1 MKRHLV
7 ITLGRKIK
15 LFENGHKK
23 KKTAKM
29 HFRDS
34 PFELIALVNSYTLTH
49 FGGCNQGQFY
59 LPYKLIYYL
68 KDSMNNFE
76 IFLC

>member
-34 PFELIALVNSYTLTH
+34 PFELIALVTR
-49 FGGCNQGQFY
+49 
-59 LPYKLIYYL
+59 IR
-68 KDSMNNFE
+68 
-76 IFLC
+76 